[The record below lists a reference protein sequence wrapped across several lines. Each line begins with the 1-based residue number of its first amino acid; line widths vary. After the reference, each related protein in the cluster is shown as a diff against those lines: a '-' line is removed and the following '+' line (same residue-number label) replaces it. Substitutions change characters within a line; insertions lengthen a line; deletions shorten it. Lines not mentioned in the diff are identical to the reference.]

1 MAGRS
6 GKKVTVM
13 PSIILVMHPLV
24 LDAQYGTGS
33 SQTNDAT
40 SGPPQCKLCHLKLA
54 VGSVTTQTGSDE
66 RGTSSLKY
74 PLLAR
79 G

>member
-1 MAGRS
+1 MFSAIDINS
-6 GKKVTVM
+6 NDKKKKK
-13 PSIILVMHPLV
+13 PSVFVP
-24 LDAQYGTGS
+24 GS

-74 PLLAR
+74 PLLAS
-79 G
+79 GW